1 MVRLF
6 WECNIFVKLVSQCFL
21 ISENFPNENK
31 KRKLSFKYYIY
42 NVILAYRD
50 HVCLVNKSLLKL
62 VCISHEEFPKN
73 GLDKT
78 RMAWSNDMC
87 GRKETVGLTAY
98 RNPLFRFLKSVLP
111 RLIPGPPST
120 LFRSLNVSVN
130 MCGQSD
136 CLPKTLTPRF
146 LVWVIST
153 SPPFLNVSRYDVWI
167 PQLEVCL
174 QITKKNP

>member
-6 WECNIFVKLVSQCFL
+6 WECNFSANLVSQCFL
-21 ISENFPNENK
+21 IFKSFPNENK

-73 GLDKT
+73 GLDET

-136 CLPKTLTPRF
+136 CLPKALIPVSS
-146 LVWVIST
+146 LSLIST
-153 SPPFLNVSRYDVWI
+153 SLSSLFEFFLIV
-167 PQLEVCL
+167 L
-174 QITKKNP
+174 QMLCSQ